1 MLIAEQLLLLAL
13 DPLSGDWLDRAAA
26 DPAVLTAAL
35 LLELATLGDLRLQA
49 GQLQLQP
56 GPPNYHLLIQ
66 DVRARL
72 QQTTPAT
79 AAQLLANRHITPSG
93 LAGQLLRG
101 LAARDVLHRDGK
113 RRYRW
118 FGEQRYPIRSMQA
131 RQDALRRIE
140 RALASSDA
148 LDGIA
153 LLILLHAAALGTRL
167 LTPDMATQLK
177 QRLLG
182 LDAEIKHG
190 TLPPDRAQALRSMV
204 AIGDALVSQR
214 RQ

>member
-101 LAARDVLHRDGK
+101 ELVDAVRSLLA
-113 RRYRW
+113 
-118 FGEQRYPIRSMQA
+118 EM
-131 RQDALRRIE
+131 DA
-140 RALASSDA
+140 DHV
-148 LDGIA
+148 A
-153 LLILLHAAALGTRL
+153 LLTAKYLDEMSVAEMVDAMGGTSESVRSKL
-167 LTPDMATQLK
+167 ARARRDFRQRFERWESK
-177 QRLLG
+177 QDIQTG
-182 LDAEIKHG
+182 A
-190 TLPPDRAQALRSMV
+190 P
-204 AIGDALVSQR
+204 
-214 RQ
+214 